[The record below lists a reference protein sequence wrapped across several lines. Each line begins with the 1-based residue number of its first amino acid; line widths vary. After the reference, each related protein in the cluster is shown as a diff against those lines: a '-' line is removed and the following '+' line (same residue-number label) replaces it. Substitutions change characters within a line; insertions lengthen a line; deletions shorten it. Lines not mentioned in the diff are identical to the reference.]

1 MRGQVIYLYAYDV
14 AYEINLQ
21 KVRELLK
28 EPSNFLQTRSD
39 KTIPRDFPFYKPL
52 SFGKS
57 PIVFQFR
64 GRAIKLYPE
73 VKLFSFGA
81 ISISY
86 WLEFEVPNL
95 SQLLE
100 YHSLVFEDGKT
111 MDEIANNL
119 CEQVRSDIEPHL
131 IKATSKIGNPEAY
144 TIFWIKDAEH
154 GTPSIQEWLK
164 VHQREIAGLLTEEV
178 NFEKLSDN
186 EVNETIRINYSYT
199 IQDAF
204 IVDWNSTLIID
215 IEEKPE
221 ELLYIVEVAN
231 LQLTELRH
239 YDQFL
244 EIFLDRAYDDIEAY
258 SKNLP
263 FLRGPGR
270 MLRKLKEM
278 RMDLTKM
285 SGELSN
291 ITKFFG
297 DWHLARIYMACKE
310 RFHLKEWEESV
321 EGMLK
326 TLDSLY
332 NLVLTDINNRRL
344 VLMEGAIVF
353 LFVLD
358 ILFLLFNV
366 R

>member
-21 KVRELLK
+21 NVRNLLK
-28 EPSNFLQTRSD
+28 EPSDFLQTRSD
-39 KTIPRDFPFYKPL
+39 KTVPRDFPFYKPL
-52 SFGKS
+52 SFEKP
-57 PIVFQFR
+57 PIVFQFQ
-64 GRAIKLYPE
+64 GRTIKLYPE

-81 ISISY
+81 VSISY
-86 WLEFEVPNL
+86 WFEFEVSNL

-100 YHSLVFEDGKT
+100 YHSLAFEDGKT
-111 MDEIANNL
+111 MDEIANDL
-119 CEQVRSDIEPHL
+119 CEQVRSTIKPHL
-131 IKATSKIGNPEAY
+131 VKATSKIGNPEAY
-144 TIFWIKDAEH
+144 PIFWIKDDEQ
-154 GTPSIQEWLK
+154 GTTSIQEWLK
-164 VHQREIAGLLTEEV
+164 IHQKEIAGLLTEET
-178 NFEKLSDN
+178 NFEKLSDS
-186 EVNETIRINYSYT
+186 EIHETTRFCYSYT
-199 IQDAF
+199 TQDAF
-204 IVDWNSTLIID
+204 VVDWNSALIID
-215 IEEKPE
+215 PEEPK

-244 EIFLDRAYDDIEAY
+244 EAFLDRAYDDIEVY
-258 SKNLP
+258 SKNPP

-278 RMDLTKM
+278 RIDLTKI

-297 DWHLARIYMACKE
+297 DWHLARIYMACNE

-353 LFVLD
+353 LFVVD